1 MNKDNKLKTNY
12 DPIRRM
18 VCNEIAK
25 ETQFTYQFVAG
36 SLAGRYK
43 SETADRVRRMVETR
57 IKEVK
62 TALNKI

>member
-25 ETQFTYQFVAG
+25 ETEFTYQFVAG
-36 SLAGRYK
+36 AYAGRYK
-43 SETADRVRRMVETR
+43 SETADKVRRMVETR
-57 IKEVK
+57 IRQVK
-62 TALNKI
+62 DALGQK